1 MEGKALIRYTAISL
15 ILGILPI
22 IIVFFIYFGDKDSSN
37 LTTLY
42 EWAKGYNR
50 DFSEQHLVVSTIAS
64 AYTKIAP
71 LFAILMYVL
80 CWNRLKITLKDYDL
94 KGWLKLLPGM
104 IILIVGIYWLTYFGI
119 DNMSDS
125 MYRVKR
131 LIAANEFFLMVYY
144 IFLFLT
150 NYVFI
155 WMFMLYLYALKG
167 VPYFKKRV

>member
-1 MEGKALIRYTAISL
+1 MEDKALIRYTAISL

-22 IIVFFIYFGDKDSSN
+22 IIVFSIYFGDKDSSI
-37 LTTLY
+37 LMTLY

-64 AYTKIAP
+64 AYTKTAP

-144 IFLFLT
+144 ILLFLT